1 MARDALHLPHLCLR
15 EIILA
20 GTLFLAPQFV
30 HEIILNSGTALSSD
44 GVSGFWTKAFMKS
57 ENIASFSVIST
68 PMPFLSA
75 DIDDLVV
82 LFTMPLREDILPS
95 GKKSLI
101 SRVVSGANPFC
112 VLIKIPS
119 SAKLL
124 EIPVKTVLPELN
136 LTSSL
141 FVNL

>member
-20 GTLFLAPQFV
+20 GTLFLAPQFA

-44 GVSGFWTKAFMKS
+44 GVSGFCAKDFMKS
-57 ENIASFSVIST
+57 ENISSFSVIST

-82 LFTMPLREDILPS
+82 LFTMPLMEDILPS
-95 GKKSLI
+95 GKKSLN
-101 SRVVSGANPFC
+101 SKVVSGANTFC
-112 VLIKIPS
+112 VFIKIPS

>member
-75 DIDDLVV
+75 AIDDLVV

-112 VLIKIPS
+112 VLIKIPFS
-119 SAKLL
+119 ERLLDMPVKLL
-124 EIPVKTVLPELN
+124 PPELN